1 MQKKKPTKRKKARAF
16 FNEERKMAI
25 FIEFGVDFK
34 WPFVLCARAGAR
46 IRALQMKIRKV
57 CTQNVLFKL

>member
-1 MQKKKPTKRKKARAF
+1 MHKRNQRREKKARAF

-46 IRALQMKIRKV
+46 IRALQMKIRNV

>member
-1 MQKKKPTKRKKARAF
+1 
-16 FNEERKMAI
+16 MAI

-34 WPFVLCARAGAR
+34 WPFVLCARAGVR
-46 IRALQMKIRKV
+46 IRALQMKIRNV